1 MNYCLNEFLQL
12 LNFSKIYNNKDKI
25 KYRNNIPQ
33 FIIKSDFILHTKK
46 EINNVH
52 IHFNYKCTGSDEFK
66 NLLEKFNLYME
77 WFDNY
82 TLLLF
87 HK

>member
-1 MNYCLNEFLQL
+1 MNYCCNEFIEL
-12 LNFSKIYNNKDKI
+12 LNFSKIFDNKNKI
-25 KYRNNIPQ
+25 KYRNMIPL

-46 EINNVH
+46 DINNVH
-52 IHFNYKCTGSDEFK
+52 IHFNYKCTGSYEFK
-66 NLLEKFNLYME
+66 SLLKKFNLYIE

-87 HK
+87 QK